1 MDLQTHYNRLWEK
14 SRAGFEAGSYE
25 LDPWI
30 DNPADDRLG
39 ITLLARPSKEVRER
53 IRTFLGE
60 LQQVAPEQ
68 YFYPDTD
75 LHITILSIISCTAG
89 FTLSAVNAADYVQ
102 LLESITRHASP
113 FKIDFT
119 GITASPE
126 AVMVQGFPLDNSLQM
141 LRESMRTAFSAT
153 SLLQSLDQRY
163 TLKTAHATVL
173 RFRAP
178 VQQPE
183 QLLSL
188 LEKYR
193 TYDFGTFEVE
203 VLELVYN
210 DWYQRAEKVQV
221 LGRFGL
227 S

>member
-1 MDLQTHYNRLWEK
+1 MDLHTHYNKLWEK
-14 SRAGFEAGSYE
+14 SRTGFEAGIYA

-30 DNPADDRLG
+30 DAPTDDRLG
-39 ITLLARPSKEVRER
+39 ITLLARPSREVRER
-53 IRTFLGE
+53 IRTFLDE
-60 LQQVAPEQ
+60 LQQVASEQ

-75 LHITILSIISCTAG
+75 LHITVLSIISCTPG
-89 FTLSAVNAADYVQ
+89 FTLSEVNTADYVQ
-102 LLESITRHASP
+102 LLESITRHAKR
-113 FKIDFT
+113 FKVDFT

-126 AVMVQGFPLDNSLQM
+126 AIMIQGFPLNDSLQR
-141 LRESMRTAFSAT
+141 LRESIRAAFSAT

-183 QLLSL
+183 QFLKL

-193 TYDFGTFEVE
+193 TYDFGTFEVDE
-203 VLELVYN
+203 LELVYN
-210 DWYQRAEKVQV
+210 DWYQRAERVQV
-221 LGRFGL
+221 LGRFKLG
-227 S
+227 

>member
-1 MDLQTHYNRLWEK
+1 MDLQTHYNTLWEK
-14 SRAGFEAGSYE
+14 SRAGFEAGSFK

-39 ITLLARPSKEVRER
+39 ITLLARPSCEVRER
-53 IRTFLGE
+53 IRAFLDE

-75 LHITILSIISCTAG
+75 LHITILSIISCTAS
-89 FTLSAVNAADYVQ
+89 FTLSAVKPADYVQ
-102 LLESITRHASP
+102 LLESITHHASP
-113 FKIDFT
+113 FEIDIN

-141 LRESMRTAFSAT
+141 LRESIRAAFSST

-183 QLLSL
+183 KLLRL
-188 LEKYR
+188 LENYR

-203 VLELVYN
+203 ELEVVYN
-210 DWYQRAEKVQV
+210 DWYQRAEKVKV
-221 LGRFGL
+221 LGRFKLG
-227 S
+227 

>member
-1 MDLQTHYNRLWEK
+1 MDLQTHYNKLWEK
-14 SRAGFEAGSYE
+14 SRAGFEAGSFK

-30 DNPADDRLG
+30 DDPADDRLG
-39 ITLLARPSKEVRER
+39 ITLLARPSREVKER
-53 IRTFLGE
+53 IHAFLGE

-102 LLESITRHASP
+102 LLESITRHARR
-113 FKIDFT
+113 FKVDFT

-126 AVMVQGFPLDNSLQM
+126 AVMIQGLPLDNSLQM
-141 LRESMRTAFSAT
+141 LRESVRAAFSST
-153 SLLQSLDQRY
+153 SLLQSLDKRY

-183 QLLSL
+183 KLLLL
-188 LEKYR
+188 LERYR
-193 TYDFGTFEVE
+193 NYDFGTFEVE
-203 VLELVYN
+203 ELELVYN

-221 LGRFGL
+221 LGRFKLG
-227 S
+227 